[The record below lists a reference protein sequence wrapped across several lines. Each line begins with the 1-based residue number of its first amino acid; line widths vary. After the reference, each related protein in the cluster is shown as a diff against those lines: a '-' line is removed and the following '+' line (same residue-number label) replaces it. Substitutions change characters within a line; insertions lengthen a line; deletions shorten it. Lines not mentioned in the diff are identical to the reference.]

1 MSRYSDEQ
9 RNGEK
14 IKIYQS
20 IWKIL
25 PLAVGGLLIGLL
37 CTILTKSDNPDS
49 TGRLM
54 GWFGV
59 IFGIGGGAIILLGP
73 ILHRLLHTPYIII
86 HNDRIDFYQPSKY
99 TYQTIYFN
107 DVKMF
112 HVSKV
117 SSAEYIAVDYKSE
130 AMKQEREKA
139 SDIKRKLMN
148 INFRITGSIANIN
161 ATKMT
166 IKAEDICS
174 ILNNRLKGFRENAI
188 TKSGS
193 PQTYQ
198 FPSQDKYSLEEHG
211 VNGYAYP
218 KDEALKIVEEYYQSA
233 KPILAGDVYMLKGG
247 KIEATSDCWYC
258 TRMGES
264 DFDYAAR
271 SYRGTTDFINNYPDD
286 AGYLFY
292 FVLDEN
298 RE

>member
-1 MSRYSDEQ
+1 
-9 RNGEK
+9 
-14 IKIYQS
+14 
-20 IWKIL
+20 
-25 PLAVGGLLIGLL
+25 
-37 CTILTKSDNPDS
+37 
-49 TGRLM
+49 
-54 GWFGV
+54 
-59 IFGIGGGAIILLGP
+59 
-73 ILHRLLHTPYIII
+73 
-86 HNDRIDFYQPSKY
+86 
-99 TYQTIYFN
+99 
-107 DVKMF
+107 MF

-117 SSAEYIAVDYKSE
+117 SSSEYIAVDYKSE

-218 KDEALKIVEEYYQSA
+218 KDEALKIVEECYQSA